1 MEENFKKDLQELLNA
16 FPSAQTNLEQNQCIV
31 AVMNCILNY
40 IYIQEF
46 LYKYPRFTET
56 LEAKCHEIIQNSDS
70 IIEVRDLCVRV
81 LEYV

>member
-16 FPSAQTNLEQNQCIV
+16 FPSAQTVLERNQCVI
-31 AVMNCILNY
+31 AIMDCLLNY

-46 LYKYPRFTET
+46 LYNHSGFTET
-56 LEAKCHEIIQNSDS
+56 LEAKCHEIIQDSDS
-70 IIEVRDLCVRV
+70 TVEVRDLCVRV